1 MKECPHVYFVGN
13 QPKFSTTMIEGPA
26 GQLVRLVTVPK
37 FKKAG
42 VLVLVDTE
50 TLDVECVKF
59 NVHKKLEVKTKV
71 ASNIADDKP
80 LHA

>member
-26 GQLVRLVTVPK
+26 GQFVRLVTIPK
-37 FKKAG
+37 FKETG

-50 TLDVECVKF
+50 TLEVECVKF
-59 NVHKKLEVKTKV
+59 KVHRKPEVKGEMDQKIVNGT
-71 ASNIADDKP
+71 
-80 LHA
+80 